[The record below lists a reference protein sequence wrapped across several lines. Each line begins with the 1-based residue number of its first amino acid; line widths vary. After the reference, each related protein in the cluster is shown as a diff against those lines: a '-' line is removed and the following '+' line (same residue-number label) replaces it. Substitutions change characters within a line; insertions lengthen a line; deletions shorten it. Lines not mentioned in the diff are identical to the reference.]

1 MLTNNWLVGKKTTK
15 LLHTNILEYQSST
28 HIYSMFYELEG
39 EIYRKSKYI
48 KNHLLWNQCSPYDHY
63 FNVLNYQHFN
73 FIDIIY
79 PKYFRNIFLNMIQ
92 NKTIHYWKLG
102 RDELLLARRNPEI
115 KKSRRRGVDMVQLYV
130 LQYSSIKKNSN
141 NNKYILFLLY

>member
-1 MLTNNWLVGKKTTK
+1 MDEFFRSITCILPSLDSYQSTKIQIKCFFFFLSEVCQRVNYSTSHSMCDGLIGIVSNASSMLTNNWLVGKKTTK

-28 HIYSMFYELEG
+28 HIYSMFYELEV

-73 FIDIIY
+73 FIISSFLYI
-79 PKYFRNIFLNMIQ
+79 RNIFVI
-92 NKTIHYWKLG
+92 
-102 RDELLLARRNPEI
+102 
-115 KKSRRRGVDMVQLYV
+115 
-130 LQYSSIKKNSN
+130 
-141 NNKYILFLLY
+141 FF